1 VIVLKNQTLFSQTSK
16 GSIMKLRHLVVSSG
30 LAIAAAA
37 FAYTPAFAADAVAAT
52 SGSSVSASNPAPSKK
67 SVRVA
72 NRAFS
77 KTVQKALFRT
87 KGLED
92 TTIAVFGNAKTGHV
106 TLAGQIESDDQEG
119 LAVDAAKKVQGV
131 TSVSS
136 KLTLREQGG
145 G

>member
-1 VIVLKNQTLFSQTSK
+1 
-16 GSIMKLRHLVVSSG
+16 MKLRHLVVSSG
-30 LAIAAAA
+30 LALAAAA
-37 FAYTPAFAADAVAAT
+37 FAYTPAFAADAAAAA
-52 SGSSVSASNPAPSKK
+52 SGSSVSASSVSPSNPAPSKK
-67 SVRVA
+67 SVRAA
-72 NRAFS
+72 NRTFS

>member
-1 VIVLKNQTLFSQTSK
+1 
-16 GSIMKLRHLVVSSG
+16 MKLRHLVVSSG
-30 LAIAAAA
+30 LALAAAA
-37 FAYTPAFAADAVAAT
+37 FAYTPAFAADAVAAA
-52 SGSSVSASNPAPSKK
+52 SGSSVSASSVSPSNPAPSKK
-67 SVRVA
+67 SVRAA
-72 NRAFS
+72 NRTFS

-92 TTIAVFGNAKTGHV
+92 ATIAVFGNAKTGHV